1 MSKATTFRYQLESL
15 LKKRRFDYEQAFSV
29 YLEAQDAYNRRKQ
42 DCENTEQLINRAEQW
57 IRLANECGQII
68 DADEVTRMKNYLSIC
83 RDQAVE
89 QEVLLKSADLA
100 MKSALES
107 VNSHRESIKTLE
119 KHREGQQ
126 AEHQSDQA
134 RLSAKNADE
143 LWLIR
148 NHTTNRSISR
158 IRKDS

>member
-15 LKKRRFDYEQAFSV
+15 LKKRRLDHEQALSV
-29 YLEAQDAYNRRKQ
+29 YLEAQDVYNRRKQ
-42 DCENTEQLINRAEQW
+42 DCDDTNLRIIRAEQW

-68 DADEVTRMKNYLSIC
+68 DAEEVTRMKSYLSVC
-83 RDQAVE
+83 RDEAVE
-89 QEVLLKSADLA
+89 QGKLLKSADHAL
-100 MKSALES
+100 KSAVES

-134 RLSAKNADE
+134 RVSAKNADE

-148 NHTTNRSISR
+148 NHTTTRSISR
-158 IRKDS
+158 IRKGS